1 MSVSRRIDE
10 HLVTE
15 ILSFDDNLCFPR
27 NSCLNTSSCI
37 ISRLKDRTFPGECKT
52 FPSLL
57 ILYTAMANPNAK
69 GIKRL
74 INACFFSVAGFKA
87 TWTHEEA
94 FRQEV
99 ILFVVT
105 TPLAIWLG
113 ETNIEKLLLIG
124 SMVLVMLVEL
134 LNSAVEAVVD
144 RVGLEHHE
152 LSGRAKDI
160 GSAAVMMSL
169 VWAAITWALILL

>member
-1 MSVSRRIDE
+1 M
-10 HLVTE
+10 
-15 ILSFDDNLCFPR
+15 
-27 NSCLNTSSCI
+27 
-37 ISRLKDRTFPGECKT
+37 
-52 FPSLL
+52 
-57 ILYTAMANPNAK
+57 
-69 GIKRL
+69 
-74 INACFFSVAGFKA
+74 INACFFSAAGFKA
-87 TWTHEEA
+87 TWEHEEA

-99 ILFVVT
+99 LLFAVT

-113 ETNIEKLLLIG
+113 ETTIEKLLLIG
-124 SMVLVMLVEL
+124 SMVLVLLVEL

-144 RVGLEHHE
+144 RVGFEHHE